1 MVLRAGFEPATYGFF
16 HQIHITQ
23 ILIKKSRELSMLD
36 ERVSVLRS
44 RGDCVDTEQKRPAIC
59 CLRNPLYKDRD
70 VKQSSWVEIMKTL
83 FENVDDWTQTE
94 KEKTR
99 K

>member
-1 MVLRAGFEPATYGFF
+1 MAA
-16 HQIHITQ
+16 
-23 ILIKKSRELSMLD
+23 
-36 ERVSVLRS
+36 
-44 RGDCVDTEQKRPAIC
+44 VDTEKLIREVQKRPVIWD
-59 CLRNPLYKDRD
+59 LRNPLYKDRD